1 MEIGTTLDEI
11 AQSPDLN
18 QLQELK
24 VKYLGKNGLLT
35 GQMKGLG
42 ALSPEERK
50 ERGRDLNMLKGQLE
64 TALETREAQ
73 LKEKALQEKLEGEAI
88 DVSLPGYGFSSGG
101 LHITS
106 QIQKELLD
114 IFRRMGHSVV
124 QGPEL
129 ESEFFNFDAIN
140 MPEWHPARDMQDTFW
155 VRLGKSATSLSSL
168 GEGEAE
174 RRLLA
179 SGREGEVPLEDFTI
193 QGPFGE
199 PVNELAGAVL
209 RTHTSGMQI
218 RYMIQHTPPFK
229 IVVPGRVFRYEQTDA
244 SHEAMFFQLE
254 GLVVG
259 PDITMGDLKGAILE
273 LARGLYGSEARIRF
287 QPTYFPFV
295 EPGAQFAMWW
305 PERQKWLELGGSGMV
320 HPNLFKAVDDYRE
333 KMGLPRAYEGMTGW
347 AFGMGIDRLAML
359 RYGIPDIRYFY
370 QQNRLSFLKQFR

>member
-1 MEIGTTLDEI
+1 MEIGTAQDEI

-35 GQMKGLG
+35 QQMKGLG

-50 ERGRDLNMLKGQLE
+50 ERGRELNVLKQQLE
-64 TALETREAQ
+64 AALETREAA
-73 LKEKALQEKLEGEAI
+73 LKEKALQEELQGQAI
-88 DVSLPGYGFSSGG
+88 DVSLPGYQFPSGG

-106 QIQKELLD
+106 QIEKELLD

-129 ESEFFNFDAIN
+129 ESEYFNFDAIN

-155 VRLGKSATSLSSL
+155 VRLEQSATSLSSL
-168 GEGEAE
+168 GEG
-174 RRLLA
+174 
-179 SGREGEVPLEDFTI
+179 GREGEGRLEDFTI
-193 QGPFGE
+193 QGPFNE
-199 PVNELAGAVL
+199 PVNELGGAVL

-259 PDITMGDLKGAILE
+259 PNITMGDLKGAILE
-273 LARGLYGSEARIRF
+273 LARGLYGSEARVRF

-305 PERQKWLELGGSGMV
+305 PEKQKWLELGGSGMV

-347 AFGMGIDRLAML
+347 AFGMGVERLALL
-359 RYGIPDIRYFY
+359 RFGIPDVRYFY
-370 QQNRLSFLKQFR
+370 QNRLSFLRQFR